1 MGSLF
6 SPKVPSPPPITPP
19 AVMPTPD
26 DAAVQAAKLRQQQA
40 MQAQSGRQ
48 STILTDNGGKSDK
61 LGG

>member
-1 MGSLF
+1 
-6 SPKVPSPPPITPP
+6 
-19 AVMPTPD
+19 MPTPD